1 MAAPTEAL
9 VVNGAGE
16 RLALSHHEAPASGAP
31 TVVVCHGMLSHRQG
45 KVRVIAEALAEAGL
59 GAVRLDHAGC
69 GDSGGSRE
77 PFTLDRRLADLDATV
92 AWLAERG
99 VVEVAFAG
107 SSMGAATSLVAAVR
121 HGARA
126 WAGIATP
133 LDHWAEART
142 AARRFAGRGL
152 VIWGDRDEVV
162 PPGDSSWLVEHWG
175 SRAEARVLPGGDHR
189 LHEHVATIASAV
201 ARFFA
206 AELLA

>member
-1 MAAPTEAL
+1 MAEPTF

-16 RLALSHHEAPASGAP
+16 RLALSHHPAPTRAAP

-45 KVRVIAEALAEAGL
+45 KVRLIAEALAAAGL

-69 GDSGGSRE
+69 GDSEGSRE
-77 PFTLDRRLADLDATV
+77 PFSLERRLADVDAAV

-99 VVEVAFAG
+99 GGEVAFAG

-126 WAGIATP
+126 WAGVATP

-152 VIWGDRDEVV
+152 VIWGDRDDVV
-162 PPGDSSWLVEHWG
+162 PPEDSNWLVNHWG
-175 SRAEARVLPGGDHR
+175 SRAQAKVFPGGDHR
-189 LHEHVATIASAV
+189 LHEHVPTIASTM
-201 ARFFA
+201 ARFFT